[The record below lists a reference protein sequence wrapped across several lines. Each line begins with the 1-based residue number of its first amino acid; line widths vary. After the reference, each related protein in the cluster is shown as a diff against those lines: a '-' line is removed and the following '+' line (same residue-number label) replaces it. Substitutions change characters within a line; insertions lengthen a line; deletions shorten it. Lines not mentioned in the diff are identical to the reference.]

1 MRRSSLLND
10 RTASCYPIV
19 ILLCLSHV
27 VVQAERQQA
36 AASVTAP
43 DEASMRR
50 SIQAE
55 CDKKLK
61 EEKLGL
67 IKRTLAVGKKA
78 VWPNMSCLGLQFK
91 LADQQCTALAASRR
105 AIWLLGSQPAYGRHW
120 HVLKSKPAVE
130 QCRSFAMPFMLIQW

>member
-1 MRRSSLLND
+1 M
-10 RTASCYPIV
+10 
-19 ILLCLSHV
+19 
-27 VVQAERQQA
+27 VQAERQQA

-55 CDKKLK
+55 CDKRLK

-78 VWPNMSCLGLQFK
+78 VQLIIWCLICIQFV
-91 LADQQCTALAASRR
+91 LTNNAPLSLPHEENGVFRR
-105 AIWLLGSQPAYGRHW
+105 AGRQQVDAIGSY
-120 HVLKSKPAVE
+120 
-130 QCRSFAMPFMLIQW
+130 